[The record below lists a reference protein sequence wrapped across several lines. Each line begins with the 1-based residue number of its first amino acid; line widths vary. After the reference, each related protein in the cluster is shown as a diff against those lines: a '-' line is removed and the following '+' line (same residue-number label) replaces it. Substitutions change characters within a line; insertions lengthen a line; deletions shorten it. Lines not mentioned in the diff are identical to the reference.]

1 MFIFEK
7 VWVRIGV
14 MGGKQIKMF
23 VSLGVVAAMLP
34 LLLWGVTQAPRLT
47 LQTRAESVQLRLWW
61 EPAQVVIK
69 PGQAVRLTLV
79 AEYINQN
86 KLIPMVKAVL
96 KVPAGL
102 QVEPAEINFGQ
113 AFAGRTVGGETT
125 AVGGHAGRFE
135 LGVVEDGVF
144 TGIPNMEVIEKK
156 AVIIV
161 E

>member
-1 MFIFEK
+1 
-7 VWVRIGV
+7 

-47 LQTRAESVQLRLWW
+47 LQTRAESVQLILWW

-113 AFAGRTVGGETT
+113 AFAGRTV
-125 AVGGHAGRFE
+125 VG
-135 LGVVEDGVF
+135 
-144 TGIPNMEVIEKK
+144 
-156 AVIIV
+156 
-161 E
+161 

>member
-1 MFIFEK
+1 MRQAKQTGVCMHVHKNHISFGPERKGFYLVAKEMFIFEK

-47 LQTRAESVQLRLWW
+47 LQTRAESVQLRLWC
-61 EPAQVVIK
+61 
-69 PGQAVRLTLV
+69 
-79 AEYINQN
+79 
-86 KLIPMVKAVL
+86 
-96 KVPAGL
+96 
-102 QVEPAEINFGQ
+102 EPAEINFGQ
-113 AFAGRTVGGETT
+113 AFAGRTVVGETT

-156 AVIIV
+156 A
-161 E
+161 